1 VVLTTLYLL
10 FSEGYYSESHS
21 DIIRKDLCLEAMRL
35 TYLLIDN
42 SLTNLPAVN
51 ALMSLMCFH
60 ASRFEARKNEYGQ
73 MILYQDQDES
83 LWNQELIS
91 KGAQYLK
98 IASQG
103 EQVSK
108 YHLEASIAY
117 WHTIKSDPKEKW
129 ENILLLYDH
138 LTKIDHSPVVALNRI
153 YALSKV
159 KGKLTAI
166 AEAGELNQV
175 SSQYYFALL
184 GDLYAGIDNA
194 EAKRN
199 FQKAHDLAKTVTDR
213 DLINNKL
220 LNLTKK

>member
-1 VVLTTLYLL
+1 
-10 FSEGYYSESHS
+10 
-21 DIIRKDLCLEAMRL
+21 
-35 TYLLIDN
+35 
-42 SLTNLPAVN
+42 
-51 ALMSLMCFH
+51 
-60 ASRFEARKNEYGQ
+60 
-73 MILYQDQDES
+73 
-83 LWNQELIS
+83 
-91 KGAQYLK
+91 
-98 IASQG
+98 
-103 EQVSK
+103 
-108 YHLEASIAY
+108 
-117 WHTIKSDPKEKW
+117 
-129 ENILLLYDH
+129 
-138 LTKIDHSPVVALNRI
+138 
-153 YALSKV
+153 V